1 MTHAT
6 LWWPGRDFTCDAC
19 PHVIRSFARARD
31 LRLCKSRIRSRVLYI
46 IPPRLI
52 VLGGALYSGRHLTCL
67 VSFAQGLRRYPAET
81 HASSFMV
88 EMREMQ
94 HILSSATS
102 SSLVIIDE
110 LGRSTSSSDGEHV
123 AGLPCKAERELKAI

>member
-1 MTHAT
+1 
-6 LWWPGRDFTCDAC
+6 
-19 PHVIRSFARARD
+19 
-31 LRLCKSRIRSRVLYI
+31 
-46 IPPRLI
+46 
-52 VLGGALYSGRHLTCL
+52 
-67 VSFAQGLRRYPAET
+67 
-81 HASSFMV
+81 MV